1 MKRSVRRAGR
11 LAFPALLLLASV
23 ATACGG
29 GGAGGDGGGI
39 APVASL
45 LQPFASPGSG
55 ETFGEA
61 EARHLLRRV
70 AFAAPQAEVDRCVRD
85 GLARTVDRLLDA
97 PLDTVAEAE
106 ADALV
111 EDPLH
116 PRFEDLER
124 AWLSL
129 MVRTHA
135 PAREK
140 MALFWHQRLA
150 VSGRMLDGGSLR
162 WLREYRDLL
171 RREGLGN
178 YRTMLKELTRNGAML
193 VWLTGL
199 PSSKAHPNENYAR
212 EFWELFTLG
221 VDVAYTQPDIQEAA
235 RAFTGWDARWD
246 EATELWELWFD
257 PEAHDDGTKTILGEV
272 GAFREDDVVDITLRR
287 REAAEYLAKRLLEGL
302 CYRDP
307 EAELVAEVADAAV
320 AGDWELKPLVRL
332 VARSRAFFSPRARKT
347 QVADPTLQMVGL
359 ARAAGVPFEGW
370 ELLGHADAMGH
381 VPLDPPSVKGWP
393 QGLGWAGE
401 QPLLDRCVMVD
412 EVASKDHVHDAEGN
426 DVAPVTLDHLL
437 PPPDGAGKIT
447 GAATVDAVARVLD
460 GTLSPSERQV
470 LVDYMDHRDD
480 GGTLVAAPFDGHD
493 PDAVE
498 VKLRGL
504 LSILAQHPDAMKH

>member
-11 LAFPALLLLASV
+11 LTLPALLLLASV
-23 ATACGG
+23 VTACGG

-55 ETFGEA
+55 ETFGEP

-70 AFAAPQAEVDRCVRD
+70 AFAAPQAEVERCVRD

-129 MVRTHA
+129 MVRTQA

-162 WLREYRDLL
+162 WMQEYRDLL

-246 EATELWELWFD
+246 EATELYELWFD
-257 PEAHDDGTKTILGEV
+257 PEAHDEGTKTILGES
-272 GAFREDDVVDITLRR
+272 GTSRGRR
-287 REAAEYLAKRLLEGL
+287 GEHHAAASEAAEYLAKRCSRG
-302 CYRDP
+302 CVTAIRGRTGRGGRRR
-307 EAELVAEVADAAV
+307 V
-320 AGDWELKPLVRL
+320 AGDWELKPWCASWRGR
-332 VARSRAFFSPRARKT
+332 ARSSRRAQGPRW
-347 QVADPTLQMVGL
+347 PTPRCRWWGS
-359 ARAAGVPFEGW
+359 RAGVPFEGW
-370 ELLGHADAMGH
+370 ELLWRGRDGARAPRPAEREAG
-381 VPLDPPSVKGWP
+381 PRASAG
-393 QGLGWAGE
+393 GE

-412 EVASKDHVHDAEGN
+412 ESRRRTTSTTPKRR
-426 DVAPVTLDHLL
+426 PVTLTHCCRRRR
-437 PPPDGAGKIT
+437 AGKIT
-447 GAATVDAVARVLD
+447 AR
-460 GTLSPSERQV
+460 
-470 LVDYMDHRDD
+470 D
-480 GGTLVAAPFDGHD
+480 GGRGARPRR
-493 PDAVE
+493 DA
-498 VKLRGL
+498 LARGAW
-504 LSILAQHPDAMKH
+504 SS